1 MGFSRQE
8 CWSGFPFPTPGD
20 ISHAGIECVSCI
32 SCLGRQTHYYC
43 TTCTG
48 LNLGWSLELGTQKS
62 NRCGAFVCIKK
73 QWKLIHLGGSTN
85 QGGRITWIQRAKTLS
100 KWCLKVFFLVFQTPK
115 PGSFLPLS
123 YRNTLSLIHTSQ
135 CCIPFGYCSDSS
147 LLIIKLT
154 LLNYEPSAASVDWF
168 ALTIVWMAPSK
179 WQLVP

>member
-1 MGFSRQE
+1 MFSRVWLFPTPQTIACQPPLFMGFSRQE

-32 SCLGRQTHYYC
+32 SCLGRQTHYHC

-62 NRCGAFVCIKK
+62 NRYEAFMCIKK

-85 QGGRITWIQRAKTLS
+85 QGRRITWIQRAKSLS

-115 PGSFLPLS
+115 PGSVSAFELQKYPLYYS
-123 YRNTLSLIHTSQ
+123 HITMLH
-135 CCIPFGYCSDSS
+135 PFW
-147 LLIIKLT
+147 LLL
-154 LLNYEPSAASVDWF
+154 WF
-168 ALTIVWMAPSK
+168 FP
-179 WQLVP
+179 PHN